1 MTRKYTNQLLEMV
14 DDGIF
19 NPKIVLEA
27 CLGYMSE
34 RQVEDMMR
42 DNDFILEEECSYCG
56 GDCPNDEE
64 HACDGY
70 LGDVDQLYEEE
81 EENE

>member
-42 DNDFILEEECSYCG
+42 VNDFLLEEEE
-56 GDCPNDEE
+56 DEDDAALDDFNYVGSK
-64 HACDGY
+64 HHY
-70 LGDVDQLYEEE
+70 
-81 EENE
+81 